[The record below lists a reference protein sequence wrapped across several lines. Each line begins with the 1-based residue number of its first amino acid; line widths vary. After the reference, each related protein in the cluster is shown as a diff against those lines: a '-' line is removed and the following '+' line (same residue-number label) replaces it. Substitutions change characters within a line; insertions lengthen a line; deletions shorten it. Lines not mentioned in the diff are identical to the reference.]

1 MTNPENSRKDVIF
14 KVKKLLAM
22 AEGKANLN
30 EALAAAEIAQR
41 LIMLHNIDE
50 ADLEASGNSRGSRE
64 EVYDYIAKNDYP
76 FLPTILN
83 PPDFIQ
89 ILLKTI
95 AEHNQCMIYVAKV
108 QFKENEEPKEAF
120 SIIGRQSN
128 IDLIEFLFFWLFF
141 QIEKFFL
148 ESDAKDRRDF
158 YFGVI
163 AKLQH
168 RLAVANERRKDTPKE
183 KYENALVVLNKIHDE
198 VKKMFDSLNGTFEEQ
213 DEVKANDGKSF
224 AEGLKV
230 GEKLLLEQQR
240 ELKESKSEL
249 LGSGGSFENE
259 TKT

>member
-1 MTNPENSRKDVIF
+1 MTNSEDSRKDVIF

-64 EVYDYIAKNDYP
+64 EVYDYISKNNYP
-76 FLPTILN
+76 FLPTIQN

-95 AEHNQCMIYVAKV
+95 AEHNQCQIYVAKV

-120 SIIGRQSN
+120 SIIGRQSAIN
-128 IDLIEFLFFWLFF
+128 LIEFLFFWLFF
-141 QIEKFFL
+141 QIEKFFG
-148 ESDAKDRRDF
+148 ESGVKDRRDF

-168 RLAVANERRKDTPKE
+168 RLATSNDRTKGFIEKE
-183 KYENALVVLNKIHDE
+183 KYENALVVINKINKE
-198 VKKMFDSLNGTFEEQ
+198 VKDIFDSLTGTFEEQ
-213 DEVKANDGKSF
+213 DEVKANDGRSF

-230 GEKLLLEQQR
+230 GEKLLLEQQK
-240 ELKESKSEL
+240 ELKESKLEL
-249 LGSGGSFENE
+249 LGSGD
-259 TKT
+259 T